1 VAPGPLPETQCAMV
15 IIDHL
20 SNDEDEEAVNDEIK
34 REVEFD
40 IQMEHLKQGDK
51 LEACEEVLKMVEM
64 LREEDREICE
74 VWEMVLLVKEED
86 LQIREEV
93 KQMIELLK
101 EEKME
106 ELLKVEEGIKHQSEG
121 DQSRRPRRK
130 QGKKKKKKN
139 TKAESKAET
148 QQEGR
153 EVGRR
158 DE

>member
-130 QGKKKKKKN
+130 QGKKKKKK
-139 TKAESKAET
+139 KYK
-148 QQEGR
+148 G
-153 EVGRR
+153 
-158 DE
+158 

>member
-1 VAPGPLPETQCAMV
+1 
-15 IIDHL
+15 
-20 SNDEDEEAVNDEIK
+20 
-34 REVEFD
+34 
-40 IQMEHLKQGDK
+40 
-51 LEACEEVLKMVEM
+51 
-64 LREEDREICE
+64 
-74 VWEMVLLVKEED
+74 MVLLVKEED
-86 LQIREEV
+86 LQIREGV

-130 QGKKKKKKN
+130 QGKKKN

-148 QQEGR
+148 HQEGR